1 MGEVAAD
8 EHDTGRQQGA
18 DDAGRPGP
26 GPGGRGSHP
35 AAARREGLRGD
46 REVVLAELGGV
57 SPEAVVRWQKGTA
70 QAFIGYVVEVVS
82 GFDHGHRGY

>member
-1 MGEVAAD
+1 
-8 EHDTGRQQGA
+8 
-18 DDAGRPGP
+18 
-26 GPGGRGSHP
+26 
-35 AAARREGLRGD
+35 
-46 REVVLAELGGV
+46 VVLAELGGV